1 MLEHQIAQMAKDD
14 GNTELV
20 DRWRHLHIKIAEL
33 YLQLASLSEKDEV
46 MEHRFR
52 EIELERNSLY
62 QEINHNFVA
71 AASAKGVREC
81 AALKENK

>member
-1 MLEHQIAQMAKDD
+1 MIEHQIAQQAKAS
-14 GNTELV
+14 GNLELV
-20 DRWRHLHIKIAEL
+20 EKWTHLHVRMSQL

-46 MEHRFR
+46 LEHRFR
-52 EIELERNSLY
+52 EIELERNNLY

-81 AALKENK
+81 AALKTPQ